1 MVAPFEKFDLTGKNA
16 LVTGGATGLGYHMA
30 RALGRA
36 GANVIIAARRSDVLK
51 QASEKLMTDP
61 YIKNV
66 SWHSVDLV
74 DRASV
79 DGLAA
84 HAIKTLGGI
93 DILVGN
99 AGATYAEQVG
109 EIKPETIDAIYQ
121 LNLTSNIQ
129 LAQAFLPR
137 MKERKWGRIIL
148 SSSIG
153 SVMALAKQGT
163 VVYATTKA
171 AVSSLARNL
180 AADVGHDNITCN
192 GLQLGF
198 FMTDILT
205 DVAKQ
210 ITETQGAD
218 EAKRFL
224 NEIASNSALGRI
236 ADPTE
241 IEGLVQLLASD
252 AGSYITGANIA
263 IDGGMSIMMR
273 PLAVSD

>member
-1 MVAPFEKFDLTGKNA
+1 MPTAP
-16 LVTGGATGLGYHMA
+16 
-30 RALGRA
+30 
-36 GANVIIAARRSDVLK
+36 
-51 QASEKLMTDP
+51 
-61 YIKNV
+61 
-66 SWHSVDLV
+66 
-74 DRASV
+74 
-79 DGLAA
+79 GLAV
-84 HAIKTLGGI
+84 
-93 DILVGN
+93 ILVGN

-109 EIKPETIDAIYQ
+109 EIKPETVDAIYQ

-137 MKERKWGRIIL
+137 MQKNKWGRIIF

-153 SVMALAKQGT
+153 SVMSLSKQGT

-171 AVSSLARNL
+171 AVSALARNL
-180 AADVGHDNITCN
+180 AGDLGHDNITCN

-210 ITETQGAD
+210 ITDAQGAD
-218 EAKRFL
+218 AAKQFL
-224 NEIASNSALGRI
+224 NEFASNTALGRI
-236 ADPTE
+236 GNPAE

-273 PLAVSD
+273 PLAVTD